1 MKFKRVEPI
10 LVKFYKVNSFTSFN
24 FKSEFLIEIYDDS
37 SSIEFSFYSTK
48 TKPSSAIWLDGE
60 SQGNTE
66 TG

>member
-10 LVKFYKVNSFTSFN
+10 LVKLYIVNSFTSVN
-24 FKSEFLIEIYDDS
+24 FKSEFLIEIYDYS
-37 SSIEFSFYSTK
+37 SSIEFSFSSTK
-48 TKPSSAIWLDGE
+48 TNPSSVIWLDGE